1 MHASL
6 YSTKSWVNFTNSTY
20 IIVENKSLSL
30 KTFNSTKTDSIR
42 WLVIIM
48 NENSKWI
55 LGRGGGGQV
64 EHDVTFNSDD
74 HSSSPAEV

>member
-1 MHASL
+1 
-6 YSTKSWVNFTNSTY
+6 
-20 IIVENKSLSL
+20 
-30 KTFNSTKTDSIR
+30 
-42 WLVIIM
+42 M

>member
-1 MHASL
+1 
-6 YSTKSWVNFTNSTY
+6 
-20 IIVENKSLSL
+20 
-30 KTFNSTKTDSIR
+30 
-42 WLVIIM
+42 M

-64 EHDVTFNSDD
+64 EHDVTFNYDD